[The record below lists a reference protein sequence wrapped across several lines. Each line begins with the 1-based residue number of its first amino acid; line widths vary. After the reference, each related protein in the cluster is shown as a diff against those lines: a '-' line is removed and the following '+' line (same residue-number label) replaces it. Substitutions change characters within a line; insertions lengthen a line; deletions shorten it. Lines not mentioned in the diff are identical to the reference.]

1 MLFSPWRSL
10 LTPRRRRAAARHP
23 RSRLRLETLEDRCLL
38 AGTVTITSVQGP
50 GSSPTAT
57 PVAIATEGQ
66 SGPSLSATFTDTNA
80 LAPNLLRVTVNYGDG
95 TAVSSNQPGA
105 NFDPNL
111 VIMRTG
117 TSYTVTDMHTFP
129 EESGSTVPPFSFTVT
144 MTVTEIATPANTDTK
159 TGQAFVLDAP
169 LAPGDPVPVGPGAV
183 TVGGNTGN
191 LTTAAAALANFK
203 AAIGGVNNTAAA
215 PQNGGFRTI
224 TWDGVKTDGTD
235 AVAGPNSTVP
245 IPPVGGGATKTVGIP
260 LDRFQGSGVFFGAV
274 YAVSSDGF
282 VDVNPSVGAPNPVL
296 FPAFS
301 APNTF
306 AMFNDNG
313 IDFKFVA
320 PSATNTALVSAASR
334 GFGSI
339 FLNVQQPGT
348 TIQFFHNATLI
359 DTLNVPTGGPGAAVF
374 AGELF
379 SSPIVTNVLLTL
391 GNGVIFKFD
400 GTTVTSGQPNSA
412 SNNLVVVDDWAFAEP
427 VPITNGFAITS
438 GAAGTNNAAVLVN
451 ARQNQP
457 FTGVVA
463 TFSDADPNGN
473 AKDYTAI
480 INWGDGHLTNGTIAA
495 DGKGG
500 FSVTGTNTYVH
511 GGSFPISVDV
521 FDFGGGPG
529 LAGSQPSLSITNTAK
544 VTKNSDVGVLQTTV
558 SNTVFTLDG
567 DGFQPAPS
575 FSSQFIYG
583 APGDVP
589 ITGDWTGNGIT
600 DIGVYRPS
608 TGQFVLNTSGTG
620 TFGPG
625 DQVFQYGGL
634 AGDIPVAG
642 HWNGPGRDLI
652 GIYHS
657 STGQFVLNTT
667 GTGSFNAGDLAFT
680 FGAPGGVPVIGDWAG
695 TGTSQVGVYFPA
707 TGTFLLDAGGKHA
720 IDPTNQTFTYGGLA
734 GDQPVVGDWTG
745 GGKTLIG
752 VYHMNGQFVLNTTG
766 TGTFTPGDAAFF
778 LGQPGSKP
786 VSGVWAFNGQPQF
799 AAAPA
804 SGPIQGDVLTPE
816 TALDPIR
823 AQAIALWVAAGI
835 SAAELLALQKA
846 TIQVGPLTGG
856 EIGSTTGNVITLDP
870 TAAGYGW
877 DLDPNVADAPAAGQM
892 DLLTVMAHEMGHV
905 IGLSDDG
912 SADGLMAW
920 TLPAGVRRVPTPGDV
935 AASAA
940 AFSGA

>member
-1 MLFSPWRSL
+1 
-10 LTPRRRRAAARHP
+10 
-23 RSRLRLETLEDRCLL
+23 
-38 AGTVTITSVQGP
+38 
-50 GSSPTAT
+50 
-57 PVAIATEGQ
+57 VAIATEGQ

-80 LAPNLLRVTVNYGDG
+80 LAPNLLNVTVNYGDG
-95 TAVSSNQPGA
+95 TALSSNQPGA
-105 NFDPNL
+105 TFDPNL
-111 VIMRTG
+111 VVMRSG

-129 EESGSTVPPFSFTVT
+129 EESGSTVPPFSFPVT
-144 MTVTEIATPANTDTK
+144 LTVTETATPVNTDTQ
-159 TGQAFVLDAP
+159 TGQGFVLDAP
-169 LAPGDPVPVGPGAV
+169 LALGDPVPVGPGAV

-191 LTTAAAALANFK
+191 ITTAAAALANFE
-203 AAIGGVNNTAAA
+203 AGIGGVKNTAAA
-215 PQNGGFRTI
+215 PQNGGFRVI
-224 TWDGVKTDGTD
+224 NWDGVKTDGTD
-235 AVAGPNSTVP
+235 AAAGPNSTTVITP
-245 IPPVGGGATKTVGIP
+245 KTVGIP
-260 LDRFQGSGVFFGAV
+260 LDRFQGQGVFFGAV

-282 VDVNPSVGAPNPVL
+282 VDVNPTVGAPNPAL

-301 APNTF
+301 SPNTF

-339 FLNVQQPGT
+339 FLNVEQPGT
-348 TIQFFHNATLI
+348 TIQYFHNSTLI
-359 DTLNVPTGGPGAAVF
+359 DTLNVPVGGQGAAVF

-400 GTTVTSGQPNSA
+400 GTTVTSGQANSA
-412 SNNLVVVDDWAFAEP
+412 TNNLVAVDDWAFAEP
-427 VPITNGFAITS
+427 VPITNGFSITS
-438 GAAGTNNAAVLVN
+438 GPSGTNNAAVLVN
-451 ARQNQP
+451 AQQNQP

-463 TFSDADPNGN
+463 NFSDADPKGN
-473 AKDYTAI
+473 AKDYTAT

-500 FSVTGTNTYVH
+500 FSVTGTNTYTH

-544 VTKNSDVGVLQTTV
+544 VTKNADVGVLQTTV
-558 SNTVFTLDG
+558 SNTQFTLDG
-567 DGFQPAPS
+567 DGAQPAPS
-575 FSSQFIYG
+575 FSAQFIYG

-589 ITGDWTGNGIT
+589 ITGDWAGTGT
-600 DIGVYRPS
+600 DDIGVFRPS
-608 TGQFVLNTSGTG
+608 TGQFILNTTGTG
-620 TFGPG
+620 TFGAG

-634 AGDIPVAG
+634 AGDVPVAG
-642 HWNGPGRDLI
+642 HWNGPGKDLI
-652 GIYHS
+652 GIYRPA
-657 STGQFVLNTT
+657 TGQFVLNTT
-667 GTGSFNAGDLAFT
+667 GTGSFNSGDLVFT
-680 FGAPGGVPVIGDWAG
+680 FASGGIPVVGDWAG
-695 TGTSQVGVYFPA
+695 TGTSEVGVYLPA
-707 TGTFLLDAGGKHA
+707 TGTFILDAGGKHA
-720 IDPTNQTFTYGGLA
+720 IDPTNQTFSYGGMA
-734 GDQPVVGDWTG
+734 GDLPVVGDWTG

-752 VYHMNGQFVLNTTG
+752 VYHNNGEFVLNTTA

-804 SGPIQGDVLTPE
+804 SGPIQGAVLTAG

-823 AQAIALWVAAGI
+823 SDAISLWVAAGI
-835 SAAELLALQKA
+835 NPAQVQALQGA
-846 TIQVGPLTGG
+846 TIRLGALPFG
-856 EIGSTTGNVITLDP
+856 EVGSTSGNAITLDP

-877 DLDPNVADAPAAGQM
+877 DVDPNVADAPAAGQM

-905 IGLSDDG
+905 LGLADNG
-912 SADGLMAW
+912 SADDLMAW
-920 TLPAGVRRVPTPGDV
+920 TLPAGVRRAPTPWDV
-935 AASAA
+935 AVSNA
-940 AFSGA
+940 AFGGA